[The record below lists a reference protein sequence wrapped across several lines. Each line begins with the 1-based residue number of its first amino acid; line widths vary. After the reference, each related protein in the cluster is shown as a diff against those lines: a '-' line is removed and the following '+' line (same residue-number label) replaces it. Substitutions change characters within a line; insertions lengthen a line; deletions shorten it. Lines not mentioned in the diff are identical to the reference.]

1 MDASHRHRPPRVIV
15 PSDPSSEH
23 RRASSGWGQIREAFS
38 EFRPT
43 LGEALRAR
51 VLYPLQPSFSL
62 PKAPVVLIMR
72 QHVSDVDLVS
82 TRSMLSM
89 TELWLDE
96 PGHAGG
102 GAGGHQPQRIQARG
116 GGE

>member
-51 VLYPLQPSFSL
+51 VLYPFQPSFSL

-72 QHVSDVDLVS
+72 QHISDVNLV
-82 TRSMLSM
+82 R
-89 TELWLDE
+89 
-96 PGHAGG
+96 
-102 GAGGHQPQRIQARG
+102 RIVDDHDHTPFLAATTTNSN
-116 GGE
+116 